1 LSNQNRLLDLLD
13 WQFHFNPGSD
23 KGSMQFDS
31 TFTPA
36 HVNLPSKQ
44 VIDRLAIP
52 L

>member
-1 LSNQNRLLDLLD
+1 
-13 WQFHFNPGSD
+13 
-23 KGSMQFDS
+23 MQFDS